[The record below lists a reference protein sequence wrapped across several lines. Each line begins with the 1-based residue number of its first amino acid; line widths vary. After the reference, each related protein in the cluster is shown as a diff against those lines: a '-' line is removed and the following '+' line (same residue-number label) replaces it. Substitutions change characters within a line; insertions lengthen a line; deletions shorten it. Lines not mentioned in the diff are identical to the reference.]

1 MCYNRKQKARNM
13 NPKKKKGK
21 VFLIIL
27 IALPVLIAAA
37 VAFYFMWEQAP
48 QTAQEKALAA
58 ETAEIETD
66 VTPSATPT
74 PTPTPVLDG
83 GVAPQNERQDGVY
96 TVLLAG
102 VDLYTGHTDTIVV
115 GKVDTNAHKM
125 DFVSIPRD
133 TLLNMDGDMRKINAV
148 YDQAVQ
154 AGKNGM
160 EALKMRVEQVVGFE
174 IDCYAMIDLDAFIEV
189 IDAVGGIDY
198 YVDEPIYYDDVWQN
212 MFIYYPV
219 GMAHLDGEKAMAL
232 VRYRAGYL
240 NADIGRIEVQHK
252 FLKACFEQFISLGN
266 IPNVGKVIDIL
277 TESLDTDLSA
287 KNIAYFMR
295 QALMCKVEDIT
306 FNTMP
311 NAAKTIGGYS
321 YAVIVLYNW
330 LDMINEYL
338 NPYTQEITSADLD
351 VMYNDIYG
359 YGCTREVQGGW
370 YYVGAAE
377 ADMAAAYAQYGYLP
391 G

>member
-1 MCYNRKQKARNM
+1 M

-27 IALPVLIAAA
+27 VALLVLIAAA

-48 QTAQEKALAA
+48 QTAQEKASAA
-58 ETAEIETD
+58 ETAVTEAT
-66 VTPSATPT
+66 VTPAASPT

-83 GVAPQNERQDGVY
+83 GVAPENERQDGVY

-115 GKVDTNAHKM
+115 GKVDTNVHKM

-154 AGKNGM
+154 AGKDGM
-160 EALKMRVEQVVGFE
+160 DALKKRVEQLVGFE

-277 TESLDTDLSA
+277 TKSLDTDLSA
-287 KNIAYFMR
+287 KNIAYFIH
-295 QALMCKVEDIT
+295 QALMCKVEDIS
-306 FNTMP
+306 FDTMP
-311 NAAKTIGGYS
+311 NAPKTIGGYS

-330 LDMINEYL
+330 INMINEHL
-338 NPYTQEITSADLD
+338 NPYVQEITSADLD

>member
-1 MCYNRKQKARNM
+1 M
-13 NPKKKKGK
+13 NPKKKKRK

-27 IALPVLIAAA
+27 VALLVLIAAA

-48 QTAQEKALAA
+48 QTAQEKASAA
-58 ETAEIETD
+58 ETAVTEAT
-66 VTPSATPT
+66 VTPAASPT

-83 GVAPQNERQDGVY
+83 GVAPENERQDGVY

-115 GKVDTNAHKM
+115 GKVDTNVHKM

-154 AGKNGM
+154 AGKDGM
-160 EALKMRVEQVVGFE
+160 DALKKRVEQLVGFE

-277 TESLDTDLSA
+277 AESLDTDLSA

-295 QALMCKVEDIT
+295 QALMCKVEDIS
-306 FNTMP
+306 FDTMP
-311 NAAKTIGGYS
+311 NAPKTIGGYS

-330 LDMINEYL
+330 INMINEHL
-338 NPYTQEITSADLD
+338 NPYVQEITSADLD

>member
-58 ETAEIETD
+58 ETAEIEAD
-66 VTPSATPT
+66 VTPAATPT

-330 LDMINEYL
+330 IDMINEYL

>member
-1 MCYNRKQKARNM
+1 M
-13 NPKKKKGK
+13 NPKKKKRK

-27 IALPVLIAAA
+27 VALLVLIAAA

-48 QTAQEKALAA
+48 QTAQEKASAA
-58 ETAEIETD
+58 ETAVTEAT
-66 VTPSATPT
+66 VTPAASPT

-83 GVAPQNERQDGVY
+83 GVAPENERQDGVY

-115 GKVDTNAHKM
+115 GKVDTNVHKM

-154 AGKNGM
+154 AGKDGM
-160 EALKMRVEQVVGFE
+160 DALKKHVEQLVGFE

-277 TESLDTDLSA
+277 AESLDTDLSA

-295 QALMCKVEDIT
+295 QALMCKVEDIS
-306 FNTMP
+306 FDTMP
-311 NAAKTIGGYS
+311 NAPKTIGGYS

-330 LDMINEYL
+330 INMINEHL
-338 NPYTQEITSADLD
+338 NPYVQEITSADLD

>member
-1 MCYNRKQKARNM
+1 MHHKDN
-13 NPKKKKGK
+13 KKKNKL
-21 VFLIIL
+21 LIVL
-27 IALPVLIAAA
+27 AVLLALVAAA
-37 VAFYFMWEQAP
+37 VVGYFMWEQAP
-48 QTAQEKALAA
+48 QTAQQKSAAA
-58 ETAEIETD
+58 ETAVGQ
-66 VTPSATPT
+66 VTQAPVAAT

-83 GVAPQNERQDGVY
+83 GVAPENERQDGVY
-96 TVLLAG
+96 TALLVG
-102 VDLYTGHTDTIVV
+102 VDMYTGHTDTIVV

-133 TLLNMDGDMRKINAV
+133 TLLNMDGDMRKVNAV
-148 YDQAVQ
+148 YDQTLQ
-154 AGKNGM
+154 LGNDGM
-160 EALKMRVEQVVGFE
+160 AALKYRVEQLVGFE
-174 IDCYAMIDLDAFIEV
+174 IDCYAMIDLDAFVEV
-189 IDAVGGIDY
+189 VDAVGGIDY
-198 YVDEPIYYDDVWQN
+198 YVDEPIYYDDVWQE

-219 GMAHLDGEKAMAL
+219 GMAHLSGSEAMAL
-232 VRYRAGYL
+232 VRYRAGYA
-240 NADIGRIEVQHK
+240 NADIGRIAVQQK

-277 TESLDTDLSA
+277 TESLDTDLTA

-295 QALMCKVEDIT
+295 QALMCKVEDIS

-330 LDMINEYL
+330 IDMINEYL
-338 NPYTQEITSADLD
+338 NPYVQEITAADID
-351 VMYNDIYG
+351 VMYNDVFG